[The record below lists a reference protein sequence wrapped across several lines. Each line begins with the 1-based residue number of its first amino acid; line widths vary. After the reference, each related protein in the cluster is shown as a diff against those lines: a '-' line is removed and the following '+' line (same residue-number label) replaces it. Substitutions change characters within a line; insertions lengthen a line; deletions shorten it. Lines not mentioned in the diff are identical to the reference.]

1 MPDRFGDKGWIDH
14 MLKAINTIESYTQ
27 KIAFEQFQQ
36 DNMRLD
42 ACIRQLGIVV
52 EAANRISPDLIAQYL
67 NVPWRQIIGLRNI
80 LIHEYFRVD
89 DKSIWDIIT
98 VNLPPLK
105 ENLQEILSELRA

>member
-1 MPDRFGDKGWIDH
+1 MPDRFGDKGRIEH
-14 MLKAINTIESYTQ
+14 MLKAIKTIESYTQ
-27 KIAFEQFQQ
+27 KITFEQFQQ

-42 ACIRQLGIVV
+42 ACIRQLGIVG
-52 EAANRISPDLIAQYL
+52 EAANRISPDLIAQYP

-80 LIHEYFRVD
+80 LIHEYFGVD

-98 VNLPPLK
+98 LNLPPLK

>member
-1 MPDRFGDKGWIDH
+1 
-14 MLKAINTIESYTQ
+14 MLKAIKTIESYTQ
-27 KIAFEQFQQ
+27 KINFEQFQQ

-42 ACIRQLGIVV
+42 ACIRQLGIVG
-52 EAANRISPDLIAQYL
+52 EAANRISPDLITEYS

-80 LIHEYFRVD
+80 LIHEYFGVD